1 MCACV
6 EEEKKVW
13 KFSDIVALLDKIEG
27 KRLALEK
34 WSQRYEA
41 LKREVRDLTEIIGVY
56 ERALAESEGESV
68 RVGHV
73 EWLRRDLEREVDKL
87 KVILRGKEKALK
99 DWERRVQRI
108 RADLEELEKTREKVM
123 KGRIFIG
130 GEEVKCDGK
139 NEERDN
145 QG

>member
-6 EEEKKVW
+6 GEEKKEW

-108 RADLEELEKTREKVM
+108 RVDLEELEKTKEKVM
-123 KGRIFIG
+123 KGRVFIG
-130 GEEVKCDGK
+130 GEEVKCDGEDK
-139 NEERDN
+139 ERDN

>member
-1 MCACV
+1 MEKREWSV
-6 EEEKKVW
+6 EDVKN
-13 KFSDIVALLDKIEG
+13 LMDKIEG
-27 KRLALEK
+27 KTLALEK

-56 ERALAESEGESV
+56 ERALSENGGESV

-108 RADLEELEKTREKVM
+108 RADLEELERTKERVF
-123 KGRIFIG
+123 KGRLFIG
-130 GEEVKCDGK
+130 GEEVKCDGE